1 MKSFRKLT
9 YLLFLPLLLAGC
21 TADGNIKENRFFLTM
36 YNIQLYPEEYI
47 NKTITLDCFTYDIE
61 DINGAITTVGVR
73 KCPSAYGC
81 KCGKDSVIGFI
92 LNYAGEIPPARN
104 QAEDSVEKTWIH
116 VTGKLASNNKITI
129 ELPGT
134 DANGNPITD
143 SIQFLTLNVESLN
156 LIEDYQNLNW
166 YVTK

>member
-1 MKSFRKLT
+1 MKAFRRLIN
-9 YLLFLPLLLAGC
+9 LAFLPLVLTGC
-21 TADGNIKENRFFLTM
+21 TADGNIKENHFFLTM

-47 NKTITLDCFTYDIE
+47 KKQITLDCFTYDIE
-61 DINGAITTVGVR
+61 DINGIVTTVGVR

-92 LNYAGEIPPARN
+92 LNYDGEIPPATN

-116 VTGKLASNNKITI
+116 ISGKLASQEKTTI
-129 ELPGT
+129 ELPST
-134 DANGNPITD
+134 DVDGNPITD
-143 SIQFLTLNVESLN
+143 SIQFLTLNVETLE

>member
-1 MKSFRKLT
+1 MKTFGKLIN
-9 YLLFLPLLLAGC
+9 LLFLPLLLTGC

-36 YNIQLYPEEYI
+36 YNIQLYPEEYV
-47 NKTITLDCFTYDIE
+47 NKQITLDCFTYDIE
-61 DINGAITTVGVR
+61 DINGKITTTGVR

-92 LNYAGEIPPARN
+92 LNYDGEIPAARN

-116 VTGKLASNNKITI
+116 VTGKLASQEKTTL
-129 ELPGT
+129 ELAST
-134 DANGNPITD
+134 DIDGNPITD
-143 SIQFLTLNVESLN
+143 NIQFLTLNVSTLN
-156 LIEDYQNLNW
+156 LIDDYQNLNW

>member
-1 MKSFRKLT
+1 MRMVKQLLT
-9 YLLFLPLLLAGC
+9 LLSLPFLLSGC
-21 TADGNIKENRFFLTM
+21 AADGNIKENRFFLTM

-47 NKTITLDCFTYDIE
+47 NKQITLDCFTYDIE
-61 DINGAITTVGVR
+61 DINGKITTTGVR

-92 LNYAGEIPPARN
+92 LNYDGEIPAARN

-116 VTGKLASNNKITI
+116 ISGKLASQEKTTL
-129 ELPGT
+129 ELPST
-134 DANGNPITD
+134 DADGNPITD
-143 SIQFLTLNVESLN
+143 TIQFLTLNVDSLN

>member
-1 MKSFRKLT
+1 MRAIKRFSA
-9 YLLFLPLLLAGC
+9 LLFISFLLTGC
-21 TADGNIKENRFFLTM
+21 TADGNIKENHFFLTM

-61 DINGAITTVGVR
+61 DINGVVITTGVR

-81 KCGKDSVIGFI
+81 KCGRDSVIGFI
-92 LNYAGEIPPARN
+92 LNYDGEIPAARN

-116 VTGKLASNNKITI
+116 VTGQLASKDKTTI
-129 ELPGT
+129 ELYST
-134 DANGNPITD
+134 DDKGNQITD
-143 SIQFLTLNVESLN
+143 SIQFLTLNVKTLT
-156 LIEDYQNLNW
+156 LIEDYQNLHY